1 MFFLKLNKDRYVNC
15 DFCESNDYELLYDKG
30 RYNMSIN
37 NVICKKCGL
46 VYINPRKSE
55 KEIEK
60 YYKSKYREIY
70 SNTNKVTPKSLEDC
84 EQRAIQHI
92 DYLREYLFDEIKI
105 LDIGCSAGNF
115 LKLVKENYKHCD
127 LNGIEANTNFSKYGR
142 DVYNLNI
149 FNGML
154 GKYKTKKKF
163 DLIYMSHILE
173 HFESPSN
180 ALLKVNSLLNE
191 NGYLFIEVPTIL
203 YPYISL
209 DFFFQDAHLFTFS
222 PITLQNYL
230 IKQDFSIIKME
241 QVGWFLRCIAK
252 KNINKIENKI
262 ISYDDY
268 NDILNKIR
276 NFKWE
281 E

>member
-1 MFFLKLNKDRYVNC
+1 MFGFKSKKDRYVSC

-30 RYNMSIN
+30 RYNISIN

-55 KEIEK
+55 KEIED

-70 SNTNKVTPKSLEDC
+70 SNTKIVTSKSIEDC

-92 DYLREYLFDEIKI
+92 DYLKEYLFDKIKI

-115 LKLVKENYKHCD
+115 LKIVRENYKDCD
-127 LNGIEANTNFSKYGR
+127 LNGIEANKNFSKYGKS
-142 DVYNLNI
+142 VYNLDI

-154 GKYKTKKKF
+154 EKYKTKKKF

-173 HFESPSN
+173 HFESPSR

-222 PITLQNYL
+222 PMTLQSYL
-230 IKQDFSIIKME
+230 IKYDFYIIKME
-241 QVGWFLRCIAK
+241 QVGWFQRCIAK
-252 KNINKIENKI
+252 KNTNSIKNYN
-262 ISYDDY
+262 YTFDNY
-268 NDILNKIR
+268 NDILNKIK